1 MKNDA
6 RKHVKI
12 FFYVY
17 VWEARFA
24 LSNVYVCIFNLFF
37 SSRDCRL
44 WNVNNAYTITSLATF

>member
-6 RKHVKI
+6 RKHVKF

-24 LSNVYVCIFNLFF
+24 LPSVHVCVVNPFF
-37 SSRDCRL
+37 FQAVIVDFG
-44 WNVNNAYTITSLATF
+44 V

>member
-6 RKHVKI
+6 RKHVNF

-24 LSNVYVCIFNLFF
+24 LPNVYVCVFNLFF
-37 SSRDCRL
+37 FQTVIVDFE
-44 WNVNNAYTITSLATF
+44 V